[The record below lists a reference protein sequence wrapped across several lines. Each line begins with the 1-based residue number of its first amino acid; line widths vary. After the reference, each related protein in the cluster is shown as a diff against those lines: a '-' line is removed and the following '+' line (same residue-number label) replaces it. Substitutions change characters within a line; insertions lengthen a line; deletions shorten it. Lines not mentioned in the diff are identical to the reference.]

1 MEINQLIAP
10 IHENKIWFKILGVI
24 SIVYG
29 AFLVLSI
36 VGILF
41 AWIPIWLGVLLY
53 QIASKVEA
61 ALSFEDEDAAMEMM
75 EKIGLYFKILGILT
89 VVGVVLSVLV
99 LMFFGTA
106 VGGLLSEFTFS
117 I

>member
-24 SIVYG
+24 SIIYG
-29 AFLVLSI
+29 ALLVLSI

-53 QIASKVEA
+53 QIASKVEI
-61 ALSFEDEDAAMEMM
+61 ALALEDEDATLEMM
-75 EKIGLYFKILGILT
+75 QKIGLYFKILGILT
-89 VVGVVLSVLV
+89 VIGVVLSVFV
-99 LMFFGTA
+99 FGFFGSG
-106 VGGLLSEFTFS
+106 VGGLLSEFTIS
-117 I
+117 E